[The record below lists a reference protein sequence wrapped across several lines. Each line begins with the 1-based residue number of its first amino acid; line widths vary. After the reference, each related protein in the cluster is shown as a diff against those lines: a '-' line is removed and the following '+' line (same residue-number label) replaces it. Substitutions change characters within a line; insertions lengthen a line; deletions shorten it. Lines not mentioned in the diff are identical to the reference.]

1 MVRWAFRAH
10 ETYANYVAARVQHPA
25 AVLPPFN
32 TRSAARLPRP
42 ASPRNAAART
52 AANDAALTAATAAAP
67 TAGDA
72 PTFLRR
78 RYARSP
84 RSTRPAPAA
93 PRRARSPRLAYLAAP
108 KRVAA
113 PPAEVGADPVRPLL
127 TPRSSRAAAWS
138 R

>member
-25 AVLPPFN
+25 AVLPPFT

-78 RYARSP
+78 RRSARTPCARS
-84 RSTRPAPAA
+84 
-93 PRRARSPRLAYLAAP
+93 
-108 KRVAA
+108 
-113 PPAEVGADPVRPLL
+113 
-127 TPRSSRAAAWS
+127 
-138 R
+138 

>member
-25 AVLPPFN
+25 AVLPPVN

-52 AANDAALTAATAAAP
+52 AANDAAP

-84 RSTRPAPAA
+84 RAARPAPAA

-127 TPRSSRAAAWS
+127 TPRSSRAAWS